1 MKAPPDTDLAEI
13 LAAAV
18 KLIDPP
24 QGTDGLCW
32 ATLETAISTVL
43 WFHERTVNLPSPA
56 EMKKDMASYL
66 TALRAVRRRA
76 NAVAPL
82 YWSKAFGD
90 VQSQRNDRQ
99 ICPSTLEQIAATAA
113 SPPSPNVERADRAP
127 PPPYN
132 FVEALDR
139 EIREVED
146 RAGFPVPPG
155 AQPRDLTAD
164 MAARAARGLLEV
176 RFIFPKDRDG
186 KDLPAVKN
194 PWRQDAPLTEGGVW
208 PELSALIYEAVT
220 DRANH
225 DMMPACRQADELL
238 LRLPYSSTRR
248 PPRPKTR
255 RSKSRRSAA
264 ARR

>member
-1 MKAPPDTDLAEI
+1 MKAPPDDMPRDPDAI

-18 KLIDPP
+18 ELIKPDSVELF
-24 QGTDGLCW
+24 Q
-32 ATLETAISTVL
+32 ATLETTISTVRGI
-43 WFHERTVNLPSPA
+43 HEKTASVPSPA
-56 EMKKDMASYL
+56 EMNKRIAAHLK
-66 TALRAVRRRA
+66 ALRAVRKTA
-76 NAVAPL
+76 NAVAPF
-82 YWSKAFGD
+82 YWS
-90 VQSQRNDRQ
+90 
-99 ICPSTLEQIAATAA
+99 
-113 SPPSPNVERADRAP
+113 AD
-127 PPPYN
+127 
-132 FVEALDR
+132 FVAALDQ
-139 EIREVED
+139 ETREVKD

>member
-146 RAGFPVPPG
+146 RAGFPVRG
-155 AQPRDLTAD
+155 APPRDLTAD
-164 MAARAARGLLEV
+164 MAARTARGLLEV
-176 RFIFPKDRDG
+176 RFIFPKDQDG
-186 KDLPAVKN
+186 KDLPAVEN
-194 PWRQDAPLTEGGVW
+194 PWRQDAPLNGDLLITLAG
-208 PELSALIYEAVT
+208 LIYTAVT
-220 DRANH
+220 GMDR
-225 DMMPACRQADELL
+225 DMTPACREANEEL
-238 LRLPYSSTRR
+238 LRLPYSST
-248 PPRPKTR
+248 PRPLR
-255 RSKSRRSAA
+255 KSRRSLRKS
-264 ARR
+264 RRSPI

>member
-1 MKAPPDTDLAEI
+1 MKAPPDDMPRDPDAI

-18 KLIDPP
+18 ELIKPP
-24 QGTDGLCW
+24 AEEMFRAALTTTILTVRGIH
-32 ATLETAISTVL
+32 EKTAS
-43 WFHERTVNLPSPA
+43 LPSPA
-56 EMKKDMASYL
+56 EMKDLMEDYL
-66 TALRAVRRRA
+66 EALRAARKTA
-76 NAVAPL
+76 NAVAPF
-82 YWSKAFGD
+82 YWS
-90 VQSQRNDRQ
+90 
-99 ICPSTLEQIAATAA
+99 
-113 SPPSPNVERADRAP
+113 AD
-127 PPPYN
+127 

-146 RAGFPVPPG
+146 RAGFPVPHG

-164 MAARAARGLLEV
+164 MAAAAARGLLEF

-220 DRANH
+220 GRANH
-225 DMMPACRQADELL
+225 DMMPACRQANELL

-248 PPRPKTR
+248 PPRPK
-255 RSKSRRSAA
+255 SRRSTA

>member
-1 MKAPPDTDLAEI
+1 MKAPPDDMPRDPDAI

-18 KLIDPP
+18 ELIKPDSVELF
-24 QGTDGLCW
+24 Q
-32 ATLETAISTVL
+32 ATLETTISIVRGI
-43 WFHERTVNLPSPA
+43 HEKTASVPSPA
-56 EMKKDMASYL
+56 EMKKRHIAAHL
-66 TALRAVRRRA
+66 KALRAVRKTA
-76 NAVAPL
+76 NAVAPF
-82 YWSKAFGD
+82 YWS
-90 VQSQRNDRQ
+90 
-99 ICPSTLEQIAATAA
+99 
-113 SPPSPNVERADRAP
+113 AD
-127 PPPYN
+127 
-132 FVEALDR
+132 FVAALDR
-139 EIREVED
+139 ETREVKD

-208 PELSALIYEAVT
+208 PELSALIYEAIT
-220 DRANH
+220 GRANH

-255 RSKSRRSAA
+255 RSKSRRSTA